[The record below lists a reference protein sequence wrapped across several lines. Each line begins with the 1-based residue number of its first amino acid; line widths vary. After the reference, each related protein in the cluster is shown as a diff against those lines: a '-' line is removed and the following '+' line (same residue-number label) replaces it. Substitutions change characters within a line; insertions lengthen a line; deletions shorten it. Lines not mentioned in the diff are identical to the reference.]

1 MYVKHSI
8 SRPQTL
14 GSGAPV
20 GKDPNVIIAYADD
33 ILTTPPRDGS
43 GVKML
48 GDFVFKSGATM
59 HKLYMTPSKQDAKFE
74 SEGEEDEV
82 GFKQMFSAS
91 HPGNSLEINEFV
103 MHALGR
109 DLLIFF
115 GDCTSA
121 HKVVFGT
128 PCAPMKLKPSFQMN
142 NDATKH
148 TFEFE
153 QYTRTAMVMGHY
165 FGTLVFS
172 APTETDVSVDVTVAN
187 GYQYNIEDLA
197 VTASIDITTIDLS
210 HGDYVT
216 FIGKGGAGPA
226 TLATGAATAATVI
239 LKDGTTWTALEDAT
253 ITFRVFDDG
262 TTIFLIEEN
271 RT

>member
-1 MYVKHSI
+1 MYVKKDI
-8 SRPQTL
+8 ARPSTF

-33 ILTTPPRDGS
+33 ILTTPPRDGN

-48 GDFVFKSGATM
+48 GDFVFKTGATM
-59 HKLYMTPSKQDAKFE
+59 YKLYMTPSKQDAKFE
-74 SEGEEDEV
+74 SEGEEDEI

-91 HPGNSLEINEFV
+91 YPGNSQEINEFV

-115 GDCTSA
+115 GDCVSP

-128 PCAPMKLKPSFQMN
+128 PCAPMKIKPGFQMN

-153 QYTRTAMVMGHY
+153 QYTRTALVMGHY
-165 FGTLVFS
+165 FGNLVFS
-172 APTETDVSVDVTVAN
+172 APTETDVTVDITVAN
-187 GYQYNIEDLA
+187 GTQFNIESLDI
-197 VTASIDITTIDLS
+197 TASIAATTIDQPA
-210 HGDYVT
+210 GTYVT
-216 FIGKGGAGPA
+216 FIGKGGTAPA
-226 TLATGAATAATVI
+226 TLANGASTSATFV

>member
-1 MYVKHSI
+1 MYVKKDI
-8 SRPQTL
+8 ARPSNF

-33 ILTTPPRDGS
+33 ILTSPPRDGG

-48 GDFVFKSGATM
+48 GDFVFKAGATM
-59 HKLYMTPSKQDAKFE
+59 YKLYMTPSKQDAKFE
-74 SEGEEDEV
+74 SEGEEDEL

-103 MHALGR
+103 MNALGK

-115 GDCTSA
+115 GDCSSP

-128 PCAPMKLKPSFQMN
+128 PCAPMKLKPGFQMN

-153 QYTRTAMVMGHY
+153 QYTRTALVMGHY
-165 FGTLVFS
+165 FGNLVFD
-172 APTETDVSVDVTVAN
+172 APTETDVTVDITVAN
-187 GYQYNIEDLA
+187 GTQFNIEALA
-197 VTASIDITTIDLS
+197 ATAAIEVATIDQPAGTS
-210 HGDYVT
+210 IT
-216 FIGKGGAGPA
+216 FIGKGGADPA
-226 TLATGAATAATVI
+226 TLSNSASAAATFI

-253 ITFRVFDDG
+253 ISFRVFDDG
-262 TTIFLIEEN
+262 TTIYLIEEN
-271 RT
+271 RN

>member
-1 MYVKHSI
+1 MYVKKDI
-8 SRPQTL
+8 ARPSTF

-33 ILTTPPRDGS
+33 ILTSPPRDGK

-48 GDFVFKSGATM
+48 GDFVFKPGASM
-59 HKLYMTPSKQDAKFE
+59 YKLYMTPSKQDAKFE
-74 SEGEEDEV
+74 SEGEEDEL

-109 DLLIFF
+109 DIIIFF

-121 HKVVFGT
+121 HKVVFGAK
-128 PCAPMKLKPSFQMN
+128 CSPMKLKPGFQMN

-153 QYTRTAMVMGHY
+153 QYTRTALVMGHY
-165 FGTLVFS
+165 FGNLVFA
-172 APTETDVSVDVTVAN
+172 APTETDVTVDITVAN
-187 GYQYNIEDLA
+187 GTQFNIEELA
-197 VTASIDITTIDLS
+197 VTASIEATTIDQP
-210 HGDYVT
+210 HGTYIT
-216 FIGKGGAGPA
+216 FIGKGGAAPA
-226 TLATGAATAATVI
+226 TLANGSSTAATFV

-253 ITFRVFDDG
+253 ITFKVFDDG